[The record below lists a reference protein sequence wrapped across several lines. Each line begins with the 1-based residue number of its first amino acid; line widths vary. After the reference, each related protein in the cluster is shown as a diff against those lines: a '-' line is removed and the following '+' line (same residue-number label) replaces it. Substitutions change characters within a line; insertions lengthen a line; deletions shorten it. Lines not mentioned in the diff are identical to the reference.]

1 MRPSRNAARVL
12 VVAGL
17 AGAVALGTAIDRGQ
31 PGTSVGEA
39 EARSLLSA
47 SADAAGDGT
56 PTGWRWTRTVTVER
70 RTVEGERCRACPT
83 ERGVVEQT
91 FVEDV
96 WTGDGGEAYRF
107 STGKRPRAIEN
118 APLLRAGGLL
128 AAPRSGTADRGV
140 HVPPVPPGALSG
152 DAAGLGLPGWVA
164 DPPAVPSDPNGT
176 AHWARVRIAAQD
188 RAWRKRARAGQGR
201 MASGQ
206 ARDERVAAT
215 LVDLATSPQLSG
227 SQKASAFEALASL
240 TSVTADAVPPAF
252 AGRHRVA
259 VRIAGGRAGKAS
271 PFPRPDRIVVFD
283 RARFRVVA
291 EQIDDRERPV
301 KATVV
306 FSGPKATRRM
316 RMISGGSGERRYLA
330 PVSVAAPG
338 LDAHGRRR
346 FDVSAPIEVA
356 RDGRGVAP
364 PKVPKRS
371 KIPGR
376 QK

>member
-1 MRPSRNAARVL
+1 MHAL

-31 PGTSVGEA
+31 PGTFVGEA
-39 EARSLLSA
+39 GARELLRA
-47 SADAAGDGT
+47 SADAAAGDEM

-70 RTVEGERCRACPT
+70 RTVGGKRCRACPT

-91 FVEDV
+91 FVDDV

-128 AAPRSGTADRGV
+128 SAPRSGSADRGT
-140 HVPPVPPGALSG
+140 HVPPVPPGTPSV
-152 DAAGLGLPGWVA
+152 DAAGLGLPGWIA
-164 DPPAVPSDPNGT
+164 DPPAVPSDPNGI
-176 AHWARVRIAAQD
+176 AHWARLRIAAQD

-201 MASGQ
+201 MVSGQ
-206 ARDERVAAT
+206 ARDERVAST
-215 LVDLATSPQLSG
+215 LIDLATSPQLSG
-227 SQKASAFEALASL
+227 PQKASAFEALASL
-240 TSVTADAVPPAF
+240 ARVTGEAVPPAF
-252 AGRHRVA
+252 AGRQRVA
-259 VRIAGGRAGKAS
+259 VRIAGGRAGKVS

-291 EQIDDRERPV
+291 EQMDDRGRPV

-316 RMISGGSGERRYLA
+316 RMIGGGSGERRYLA
-330 PVSVAAPG
+330 PVSVRAPG
-338 LDAHGRRR
+338 LDGRGRRR

-356 RDGRGVAP
+356 RDGRAQ
-364 PKVPKRS
+364 PKKVS
-371 KIPGR
+371 KI
-376 QK
+376 K